1 VKKIVLIILSMV
13 FTAALSMNAGASMEY
28 HVGSVSRETAILE
41 FYPGCQTIAAVSL
54 QADLGTDPKEEP
66 PAGIL
71 EGSQTSKTGK
81 IIMTLLLTT
90 LVIIGLSIMPMLMI
104 SRAAKTR
111 REQLKKDRE
120 KELDPVPEDG
130 TAEPR
135 DESESTDLSEK

>member
-13 FTAALSMNAGASMEY
+13 FAAGLSMNAGASTECL
-28 HVGSVSRETAILE
+28 VDSVSRETAILE
-41 FYPGCQTIAAVSL
+41 FDPGCQTIAAVSQ
-54 QADLGTDPKEEP
+54 QAGSGSDPNEEP
-66 PAGIL
+66 PPGIPKSFEEN
-71 EGSQTSKTGK
+71 EGSRASKTGK

-130 TAEPR
+130 TAEPG
-135 DESESTDLSEK
+135 DESE